1 MGNSLSEI
9 QKKQSFT
16 LQYEITELI
25 SFFSFEYE
33 IQESVF
39 YRPGKVLKLLA
50 KSYLNE
56 ETRTRQYL
64 NMMSGFN
71 RHLRLHKAFLEYPQP
86 QVGFNST
93 RVQLSFY
100 VFFEQSC
107 STTVIILLD
116 DRSVSTVGS

>member
-9 QKKQSFT
+9 QKKQSFI

-39 YRPGKVLKLLA
+39 YSGQGSKLLA

-64 NMMSGFN
+64 NMMSG
-71 RHLRLHKAFLEYPQP
+71 
-86 QVGFNST
+86 ST
-93 RVQLSFY
+93 DICDCIRRSRV
-100 VFFEQSC
+100 
-107 STTVIILLD
+107 STTTG
-116 DRSVSTVGS
+116 RFQ

>member
-9 QKKQSFT
+9 QKKQSFI

-39 YRPGKVLKLLA
+39 YSGQGSKLLA
-50 KSYLNE
+50 KSYLN

-64 NMMSGFN
+64 NMMSG
-71 RHLRLHKAFLEYPQP
+71 
-86 QVGFNST
+86 ST
-93 RVQLSFY
+93 DICVCIRRSRV
-100 VFFEQSC
+100 
-107 STTVIILLD
+107 STTTG
-116 DRSVSTVGS
+116 RFQ